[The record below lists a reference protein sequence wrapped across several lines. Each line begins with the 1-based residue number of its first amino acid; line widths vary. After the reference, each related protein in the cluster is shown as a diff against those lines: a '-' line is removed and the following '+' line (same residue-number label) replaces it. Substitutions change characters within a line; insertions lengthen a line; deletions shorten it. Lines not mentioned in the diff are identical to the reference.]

1 MTPMTLSPREILDQ
15 LVGFRSVSSVSNL
28 DLIDWVEGYLA
39 SHGVKSHRV
48 YNEDRTKAALF
59 ANAGPAVEG
68 GVILSGHSDVVPVE
82 GQAWAT
88 DPFTVVEQYGR
99 LYGRG
104 TCDMKGFLALAL
116 AAVPLA
122 LAAGVKRPLQI
133 AISYDEEVGC
143 TGAPP
148 MIAQMVKTLPKAAAV
163 VVGEPSMMRLVNG
176 HKGGYGFAVH
186 VQGFE
191 VHSSLM
197 HTGVNAI
204 MTAAK
209 LIDWANTINAENAA
223 KPATALGAGFV
234 PHWTTAHVG
243 KIRGGTAENI
253 TAKDCH
259 FGFGF
264 RVVPG
269 ESEEAWAD
277 RFKDR
282 AAALEAEI
290 KQVSPEAAITL
301 TQTFYVPGLVP
312 EDNGAADHLVR
323 SLTGDNGAEVV
334 SYGTEA
340 GQFQAEGYSCV
351 VCGPGDIAQAHQPNE
366 YLEVAQFNEAWA
378 FMQRLVA
385 DLAA

>member
-1 MTPMTLSPREILDQ
+1 MQPMDLSPREILDH
-15 LVGFRSVSSVSNL
+15 LVGFRSISSESNL
-28 DLIDWVEGYLA
+28 DLIAWVEGYLA
-39 SHGVKSHRV
+39 SHGVESHRV
-48 YNEDRTKAALF
+48 YNADGRKASLF
-59 ANAGPAVEG
+59 ANAGPQVEG

-82 GQAWAT
+82 GQDWVT
-88 DPFTVVEQYGR
+88 DSFKVVEADGR

-122 LAAGVKRPLQI
+122 LRSGVKRPLQI

-143 TGAPP
+143 LGAPP

-163 VVGEPSMMRLVNG
+163 VVGEPSMMKLVNG
-176 HKGGYGFAVH
+176 HKGGYGFSVH

-197 HTGVNAI
+197 HTGVNAV
-204 MTAAK
+204 MTAAR
-209 LIDWANTINAENAA
+209 LINWANQINAENAA
-223 KPATALGAGFV
+223 KVPSALAEKFV

-243 KIRGGTAENI
+243 KISGGTAENI

-269 ESEEAWAD
+269 ESAKDWAD
-277 RFKDR
+277 RFKAE
-282 AAALEAEI
+282 AAKLEAEI
-290 KQVSPEAAITL
+290 KAIRPEAAITY
-301 TQTFYVPGLVP
+301 TESFYVPALVP
-312 EDNGAADHLVR
+312 EENGAADSLVR
-323 SLTGDNGAEVV
+323 RVTGDNGVQVV

-366 YLEVAQFNEAWA
+366 YLEVAQFNEGWA

-385 DLAA
+385 DLAE